1 MKKKNSKSK
10 TRTKAKNIGNKRRN
24 DKNGRVRVR
33 IILYNSMKMRHLR
46 WRSVS
51 LRTNCFHILALRE
64 K

>member
-10 TRTKAKNIGNKRRN
+10 TTKAKNTGNKRRN
-24 DKNGRVRVR
+24 DKSGRARAR
-33 IILYNSMKMRHLR
+33 IIPYNSMKMQRLR

-51 LRTNCFHILALRE
+51 LRTNCFYILVLRE